1 MESNEPRL
9 PAQKPEEP
17 VSTRESDPQPAEELD
32 ELQQRIHDYP
42 EKTWALIQRAC
53 GAALGLLCGVLLTY
67 FSNFESI
74 GMISTIAAVLIA
86 LLLPNVIEKR
96 VKRKITKGR
105 TAMLIG
111 LAAWLVG
118 YTAVMLL
125 QGVPILQPK

>member
-1 MESNEPRL
+1 M
-9 PAQKPEEP
+9 
-17 VSTRESDPQPAEELD
+17 
-32 ELQQRIHDYP
+32 
-42 EKTWALIQRAC
+42 
-53 GAALGLLCGVLLTY
+53 
-67 FSNFESI
+67 
-74 GMISTIAAVLIA
+74 LIA